1 MPALRHGAIG
11 ILPAGALGVSLF
23 YHLTGCLSAVRIGA
37 TTADRELIQ
46 VRCAQAQKP
55 G

>member
-1 MPALRHGAIG
+1 
-11 ILPAGALGVSLF
+11 
-23 YHLTGCLSAVRIGA
+23 VRMGA
-37 TTADRELIQ
+37 TSADRELIQ